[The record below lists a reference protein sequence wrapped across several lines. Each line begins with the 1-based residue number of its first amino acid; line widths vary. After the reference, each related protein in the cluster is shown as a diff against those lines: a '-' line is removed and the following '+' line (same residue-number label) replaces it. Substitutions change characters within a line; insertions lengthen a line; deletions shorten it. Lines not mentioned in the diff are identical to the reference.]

1 MPLFDYRCQEC
12 GHLTEFLESPDSD
25 ARHQCE
31 HCGSERVAK
40 VISAFAIRRKGSTS
54 SEGSRC
60 PTGTCPLS

>member
-12 GHLTEFLESPDSD
+12 GHLTEFLESLDSN

-31 HCGSERVAK
+31 HCGSDRVAK
-40 VISAFAIRRKGSTS
+40 AISALAIKRKGSAS